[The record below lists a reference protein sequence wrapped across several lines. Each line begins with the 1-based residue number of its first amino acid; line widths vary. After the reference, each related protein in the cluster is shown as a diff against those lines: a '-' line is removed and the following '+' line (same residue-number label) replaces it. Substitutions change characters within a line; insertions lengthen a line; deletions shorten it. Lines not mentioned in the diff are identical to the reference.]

1 MTLSP
6 EPIED
11 FVRRALEEDLGAGDL
26 TSESVVPEGA
36 RLIATLGARE
46 PLVLAGLQA
55 ALAVFRALDPA
66 CQVDAAHQDGDRIA
80 QGTVIAQV
88 AGRARGL
95 LTAERTAL
103 NILQHLSGI
112 ATMTRRYVD
121 EIEGTGAILLDTRKT
136 IPGLRHLQKY
146 ATAVG
151 GAQNHRLGLYDGV
164 LIKDNHIAVA
174 GGITA
179 AITAARAAG
188 LEDIEVE
195 CDTLDQMR
203 EALSAGAKRL
213 LLDNMGPDM
222 LREAVTIAAGQ
233 ATLEASGGVTLE
245 TIRSLA
251 ETGVDFISV
260 GRITQSAPA
269 IDIGLDYAEV

>member
-6 EPIED
+6 EHIED

-26 TSESVVPEGA
+26 TSESVVPEDA
-36 RLIATLGARE
+36 RLVATLGARE
-46 PLVLAGLQA
+46 PLVLAGLPA
-55 ALAVFRALDPA
+55 ALAVFRALDPT
-66 CQVDAAHQDGDRIA
+66 CQVDAAHQDGDRVA

-88 AGRARGL
+88 SGRARGL

-121 EIEGTGAILLDTRKT
+121 EIDGTGTILLDTRKT

-179 AITAARAAG
+179 AITAAQAAG
-188 LEDIEVE
+188 LKDIEVE

-203 EALSAGAKRL
+203 EALHAGAIRL

-222 LREAVTIAAGQ
+222 LREAVTIAAGH
-233 ATLEASGGVTLE
+233 ATLEASGGVTLG

>member
-6 EPIED
+6 EHIED

-26 TSESVVPEGA
+26 TSESVVPEDA

-151 GAQNHRLGLYDGV
+151 GAQNHRLGLYVGV

-179 AITAARAAG
+179 AITAAHTAG
-188 LEDIEVE
+188 LKDIEVE

-222 LREAVTIAAGQ
+222 LREAVTIASGQ

-245 TIRSLA
+245 TIRS
-251 ETGVDFISV
+251 
-260 GRITQSAPA
+260 
-269 IDIGLDYAEV
+269 